1 MKISGNRAL
10 DDDEIE
16 AKMASHETPRFL
28 GVIPGIIYD
37 YEVFNR
43 YVLEKD
49 LQRIER
55 YYRARGYYRARA
67 RAARVV
73 FSGPSA
79 RVTIVIDEGQ
89 PVLVRRVDIRGLE
102 ALDPTIRAEARAKET
117 ADLPLDAPFEEA
129 AYQRAESSLR
139 AVLLDHGYAR

>member
-1 MKISGNRAL
+1 MALCIALAVSLLACTRVPGGRYDLASVRVSGNHAL

-16 AKMASHETPRFL
+16 AKMATHETPRFL
-28 GVIPGIIYD
+28 GLIPGVIYD

-73 FSGPSA
+73 
-79 RVTIVIDEGQ
+79 
-89 PVLVRRVDIRGLE
+89 
-102 ALDPTIRAEARAKET
+102 
-117 ADLPLDAPFEEA
+117 
-129 AYQRAESSLR
+129 
-139 AVLLDHGYAR
+139 

>member
-1 MKISGNRAL
+1 
-10 DDDEIE
+10 
-16 AKMASHETPRFL
+16 MATHETPRFL
-28 GVIPGIIYD
+28 GLIPGVIYD

-73 FSGPSA
+73 YSGKSA
-79 RVTIVIDEGQ
+79 RVTIVIEEGP
-89 PVLVRRVDIRGLE
+89 PVLVGRVDVRGIEGLG
-102 ALDPTIRAEARAKET
+102 PVIRAQARAAVT
-117 ADLPLDAPFEEA
+117 AELPLEEPFEEE
-129 AYQRAESSLR
+129 AYQRAQDRLR
-139 AVLLDHGYAR
+139 AVLLDHGYARAEIRCLLYTSPSPRD